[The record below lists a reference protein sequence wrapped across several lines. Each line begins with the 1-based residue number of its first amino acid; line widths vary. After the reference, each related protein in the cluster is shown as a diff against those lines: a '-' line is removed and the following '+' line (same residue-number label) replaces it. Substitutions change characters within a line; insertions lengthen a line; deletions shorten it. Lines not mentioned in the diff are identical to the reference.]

1 MKYFNVYMHVVTDN
15 LQIVNEV
22 LISGDLLM

>member
-22 LISGDLLM
+22 LFSGDVLM